1 MFRSYFNHAYRSL
14 PDGHADS
21 NLGIF
26 WGLLGAAASE
36 DDKVLRTMMDYHKA
50 FFNMT
55 RCHDGSFVLLPGR
68 DYADNGYYGNSR
80 YHPTATMALV
90 LAMSY
95 PKLRI
100 QGIEVGIP
108 GVNPKA
114 LKGKM
119 DTAYKAIVKKAYKD
133 AYYALVKP
141 KPEDEELSRS
151 MMGYIDAKWQR
162 GIAELEAV
170 EASGDIVSLANEAA
184 KQRNAFKGI
193 EGFDRKMKRFD
204 DGLDK
209 DPWRKEISTGKAYLS
224 FLGALKKYKSQ
235 SSAKGLEKF
244 AQENPTSIYGK
255 WAKAVLKEFLASGT
269 TSVSAN
275 GKPFDAVPP
284 DAAAAGLR

>member
-1 MFRSYFNHAYRSL
+1 
-14 PDGHADS
+14 
-21 NLGIF
+21 
-26 WGLLGAAASE
+26 
-36 DDKVLRTMMDYHKA
+36 
-50 FFNMT
+50 
-55 RCHDGSFVLLPGR
+55 
-68 DYADNGYYGNSR
+68 
-80 YHPTATMALV
+80 
-90 LAMSY
+90 MSY

-141 KPEDEELSRS
+141 KPEDEELSKA
-151 MMGYIDAKWQR
+151 MMGYIDAKWQG

-170 EASGDIVSLANEAA
+170 EASGDIMSLANEAV
-184 KQRNAFKGI
+184 KQRTMFKGI

-235 SSAKGLEKF
+235 SSAKGMEKF
-244 AQENPTSIYGK
+244 AQENPASIYGK
-255 WAKAVLKEFLASGT
+255 WAKAVVKEFTASGT
-269 TSVSAN
+269 ISVSAS
-275 GKPFDAVPP
+275 GRPFEAMAPNPAATDPDAVP
-284 DAAAAGLR
+284 AGSKTNQDPSLLK